1 MISFSE
7 RTGGGLRIDL
17 CDAIFNY
24 DAPIFRA
31 AMAQFEDDADIEVH
45 LASPGGD
52 VDGAFIMLNALSERK
67 DHVTI
72 HTEGT
77 VASAATLLLCADG
90 VKVVAHKGSVFMV
103 HMTSTAL
110 YGNAEELQK
119 AREMLSKY
127 DDEIVHILSSRMTVD
142 EAKVR
147 ELLESETWLSA
158 QEAKDLGLVDEI
170 ADDPDEEEP
179 EEPKEEDKPKEDKE
193 TFSLDGIQSQVVDL
207 FMKVTGPL
215 TSSLSELTAQ
225 TKHVA
230 EDSAHAVE
238 AKAAVKIADI
248 EKVSAKVNADLK
260 AYEDRL
266 AVRALEIEQ
275 RMEELREAHAESI
288 HTIQKVGTSVVD
300 AISEKLQLCL
310 EAVSRAYA
318 LEGLE
323 VRGKSAQPFT
333 LNYTK

>member
-90 VKVVAHKGSVFMV
+90 VKVVAHKGSVFMI

-179 EEPKEEDKPKEDKE
+179 EEPKEEDKPKEDKA
-193 TFSLDGIQSQVVDL
+193 FSLEDIQSQVVNL
-207 FMKVTGPL
+207 FTTMTEPL
-215 TSSLSELTAQ
+215 RTSLSELTAQ

-230 EDSAHAVE
+230 EDSTHAVE
-238 AKAAVKIADI
+238 AKAAVTIADI
-248 EKVSAKVNADLK
+248 EKASAKVNADLK

-266 AVRALEIEQ
+266 AVRALEIDQ
-275 RMEELREAHAESI
+275 RMEELRNAHAESI
-288 HTIQKVGTSVVD
+288 EIIRKVGTSVVD